1 MNHISGADQEIEGV
15 LERIVYCNQENGWSV
30 VKISLEGGDQ
40 IATAVGNLLGVQP
53 GEYIRLKGMWVNNK
67 EYGRQF
73 QADTYTTVKPATLQG
88 IERYLSSGMIKGI
101 GKEMARRLVK
111 AFGMDVLDII
121 ENHKRR
127 LTEVPGIGK
136 VRAKRIVEAWERQKE
151 IKDVMIFLQ
160 SHGVSSTYAIKIYK
174 TYGREA
180 MSIIRQDPYRLA
192 IDIYGIGFRTADK
205 VASSIGISPLSPK
218 RIQAGLLYV
227 LGGLTD
233 KGHVYYPYHELCDET
248 AGILDVDKVKVY
260 QAIEDLS
267 KETLLVIEKI
277 GQDKAVY
284 LKPLYLS
291 EIGVAKGLKELSQTR
306 QKAIRIDIEK
316 AVSWFEARHAITL
329 APEQRDAISSAIKEK
344 ILVITGGPGTGKTTL
359 IRAIIEI
366 LEKKGRR
373 INLCAPTGRA
383 AKRMSEATGRHAK
396 TIHRLLEFNPRSMKF
411 DRNSKRPLNTD
422 MLIVDEASMVDIVM
436 FYNVLKAL
444 PFTAQVIM
452 VGDVDQL
459 PSVGPGNVLGDI
471 ITCNMMKVVYLKKIF
486 RQARKSLIIINAH
499 RINQGQAPY
508 TKAEYGKGDF
518 FFIDRDEPEDVA
530 ETIKEL
536 VVKKIPKGF
545 GFNPIHDI
553 QVISPMHKGVIGVA
567 NLNKELQGLLNPS
580 AKSRGGEGIT
590 KGGQVFCIGDKVMQI
605 RNNYELGVFNGDIGQ
620 IISIDDNNKEV
631 LVRFDYRVVRF
642 EYSDMDEL
650 TLAYACSIHKSQG
663 SEYPAVVIA
672 LHTQHYIMLQRN
684 LLYTAV
690 TRGKSL
696 VVVVGNFK
704 AMSMAINNIKKGTR
718 HTFLKERLITALPVH
733 GSEPGFYGL

>member
-1 MNHISGADQEIEGV
+1 
-15 LERIVYCNQENGWSV
+15 
-30 VKISLEGGDQ
+30 
-40 IATAVGNLLGVQP
+40 
-53 GEYIRLKGMWVNNK
+53 
-67 EYGRQF
+67 
-73 QADTYTTVKPATLQG
+73 
-88 IERYLSSGMIKGI
+88 
-101 GKEMARRLVK
+101 
-111 AFGMDVLDII
+111 
-121 ENHKRR
+121 
-127 LTEVPGIGK
+127 
-136 VRAKRIVEAWERQKE
+136 
-151 IKDVMIFLQ
+151 
-160 SHGVSSTYAIKIYK
+160 
-174 TYGREA
+174 
-180 MSIIRQDPYRLA
+180 
-192 IDIYGIGFRTADK
+192 
-205 VASSIGISPLSPK
+205 
-218 RIQAGLLYV
+218 
-227 LGGLTD
+227 
-233 KGHVYYPYHELCDET
+233 
-248 AGILDVDKVKVY
+248 VDKVKVY